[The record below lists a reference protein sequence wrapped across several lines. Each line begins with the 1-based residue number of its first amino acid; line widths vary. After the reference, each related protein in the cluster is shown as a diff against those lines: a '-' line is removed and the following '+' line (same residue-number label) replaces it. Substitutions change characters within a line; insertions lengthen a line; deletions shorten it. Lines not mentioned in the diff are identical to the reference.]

1 MSSEVPRKGR
11 IRVTTGDQMVPV
23 EVRDRYMHLM
33 AHELGDREFSLD
45 PGLYL
50 VSAHIPGGHQFAEPV
65 VVGSGDVQSVD
76 FTPELGTLAPRF
88 WYGPAF
94 ASDAEGPPVE
104 RAAFPLDW
112 SFRFLR
118 LEDLSH
124 VVREDEAIVR
134 EVKSRQGVLT
144 VRIEVRES
152 PIFVQIARSAEVPLN
167 VALPASRRGSCI
179 LVAEEQAGALC
190 VNALPVASRIRRI
203 AQFLAAGENRHAA
216 LLIDVRTA
224 GRLLQRES
232 VDPVSAAVGGYAL
245 LRLGDLE
252 RTRDWAENLAAWF
265 EWLPDGAVIAGER
278 SAMLGDHLR
287 ALEYFLQA
295 GKRGLPLFTDGFSF
309 LVSRLRQYQSNVRIR
324 TRLTDD
330 QVTRVRTLSSRLEEW
345 SPFVDFSAVTL
356 TFRAADIFRP
366 AESQHVVDP
375 RLPQFSV
382 FRIGSDGRL
391 EIQRQRAIPEATDPR
406 PYGAPSRAS
415 PTSLS
420 APEMIHHLESIRR
433 SLQAVVEQNPGAS
446 VDGSLPLIESL
457 LSQTRAYISATDP
470 VLRIVEVLENQVEPI
485 PVRSLFYVLQS
496 VIVSIQH
503 TIETESSR
511 RMDVNNRAFRVMADI
526 EGLISQIAP

>member
-33 AHELGDREFSLD
+33 AHELGDRGFSLD

-190 VNALPVASRIRRI
+190 ER
-203 AQFLAAGENRHAA
+203 LAGCFANKADSSVSCCG
-216 LLIDVRTA
+216 
-224 GRLLQRES
+224 RES
-232 VDPVSAAVGGYAL
+232 ACCATHRRPNSRAAITKRVRGPGVGGCWRLRPTPTWRPGAHP
-245 LRLGDLE
+245 RLGGE
-252 RTRDWAENLAAWF
+252 SSRMVRVATRRSSHRW
-265 EWLPDGAVIAGER
+265 GEVSDARR
-278 SAMLGDHLR
+278 SSASPR
-287 ALEYFLQA
+287 VFLQA

-366 AESQHVVDP
+366 AESQYVVDP

-433 SLQAVVEQNPGAS
+433 SLQAVVEQNPVQAS
-446 VDGSLPLIESL
+446 TVRFHSLSH
-457 LSQTRAYISATDP
+457 S
-470 VLRIVEVLENQVEPI
+470 
-485 PVRSLFYVLQS
+485 
-496 VIVSIQH
+496 
-503 TIETESSR
+503 
-511 RMDVNNRAFRVMADI
+511 
-526 EGLISQIAP
+526 